1 MRNLEIQA
9 SEANIAQSWASVAAS
24 NTNMLLA
31 LAEAGDPDAIS
42 KLKFDPRTIKE
53 EVDPVTRRQLEGGI
67 DASTNLLR
75 LAERYKTIIDNYGYT
90 NTIGGDSALLGE
102 ISSLRALMTAEYKK
116 AETLGTLDAGVLAL
130 MSQIIGEEP
139 TSTFNLLTNV
149 TGRKSKQLS
158 SQIGTFIENITVNQA
173 RDKARLGIEP
183 TVDFTVISDEDNME
197 IDSLMGVNTT
207 TSQQGGFNP
216 NSYYK

>member
-1 MRNLEIQA
+1 
-9 SEANIAQSWASVAAS
+9 
-24 NTNMLLA
+24 
-31 LAEAGDPDAIS
+31 
-42 KLKFDPRTIKE
+42 
-53 EVDPVTRRQLEGGI
+53 
-67 DASTNLLR
+67 
-75 LAERYKTIIDNYGYT
+75 
-90 NTIGGDSALLGE
+90 
-102 ISSLRALMTAEYKK
+102 MTAEYKK

-130 MSQIIGEEP
+130 MSQIVGEEP